1 MHDDPVIPERNGAR
15 RPFPANSKV
24 VCIEEMVAEEG
35 EDVMRFLAVEFLD
48 PVDESWVVVERL
60 EASHWMGSNLWIRVS
75 ENEYKLRRGR

>member
-1 MHDDPVIPERNGAR
+1 
-15 RPFPANSKV
+15 
-24 VCIEEMVAEEG
+24 
-35 EDVMRFLAVEFLD
+35 MRFLAVEFLD